1 MNDIERILSLPQAAR
16 KKFFDELDFYT
27 YALCELSEDNKR
39 IPFYIGK
46 GKNER
51 CLHHLDEKKETEKTR
66 KIKKLANSKKLG
78 IDILAYGLKESESLI
93 VESVCIDLLNIDDL
107 TNAVRGHR
115 DNTKRLPIGELA
127 SMVMQD
133 SITIPP
139 EHKGVAFLLE
149 KSFMHDFGDLQL
161 LEHTRG
167 IWTKKQPES
176 VKYAYATYRGIIKE
190 VYEIY
195 TWVPAGTQQYFTR
208 ELDPEKA
215 AKRHEF
221 VGKKAPEKIRNDY
234 IGKLINKKRS
244 YGNPFVRVGFE
255 SDSQ

>member
-1 MNDIERILSLPQAAR
+1 MNDIERILSLSRAA
-16 KKFFDELDFYT
+16 KKRFFEELDYYI

-51 CLHHLDEKKETEKTR
+51 CLHHLNEKKDNEKTC
-66 KIKKLANSKKLG
+66 KIRNLASSKKLG
-78 IDILAYGLKESESLI
+78 ITSCAYGLKEPESLI
-93 VESVCIDLLNIDDL
+93 VESVCIDLLNIDNL
-107 TNAVRGHR
+107 TNAVRGHG
-115 DNTKRLPIGELA
+115 DHTKRLPIGELA

-133 SITIPP
+133 SISIPP

-167 IWTKKQPES
+167 IWTKKQPET
-176 VKYAYATYRGIIKE
+176 VKYAYATYRSIIKE

-208 ELDPEKA
+208 ELDPEKV

-221 VGKKAPEKIRNDY
+221 VGKKAPQEIRNKY

-244 YGNPFVRVGFE
+244 YGDPFVKVGFDS
-255 SDSQ
+255 SD

>member
-1 MNDIERILSLPQAAR
+1 MNDVEKISSLPPAMR
-16 KKFFDELDFYT
+16 KKFFDELEFYT
-27 YALCELSEDNKR
+27 YALCEISEDNKR

-46 GKNER
+46 GKNDR
-51 CLHHLDEKKETEKTR
+51 CLRHLEEKKDNERSR
-66 KIKKLANSKKLG
+66 KIKNLAASKKLG
-78 IDILAYGLKESESLI
+78 IDILAYGLSEPESFI
-93 VESVCIDLLNIDDL
+93 VESVCIDLMNIDNL
-107 TNAVRGHR
+107 TNTVRGHG

-127 SMVMQD
+127 SMMVTRD
-133 SITIPP
+133 KITIPP

-149 KSFMHDFGDLQL
+149 KSFMHYFGDLEL

-190 VYEIY
+190 VFEIY

-208 ELDPEKA
+208 ELDPQKV

-221 VGKKAPEKIRNDY
+221 VGKKAPEEIRNKY
-234 IGKLINKKRS
+234 IGELIDKKRS
-244 YGNPFVRVGFE
+244 FGDPFVKVGF
-255 SDSQ
+255 D